1 MKQYSK
7 TYLPDA
13 ITYNGEKYKINAA
26 ISGAMHS
33 NNTSLNSINAALK
46 AQGRK
51 AICVNVLSANL
62 RGVNDLHG
70 RPYQPTKWIF
80 TND

>member
-1 MKQYSK
+1 MKQFNK

-13 ITYNGEKYKINAA
+13 ITYNGETYKVN
-26 ISGAMHS
+26 SVLSVNMNS
-33 NNTSLNSINAALK
+33 NNVALNSLNASLK

-51 AICVNVLSANL
+51 AICVNVLSPNL
-62 RGVNDLHG
+62 KGVNDLYG